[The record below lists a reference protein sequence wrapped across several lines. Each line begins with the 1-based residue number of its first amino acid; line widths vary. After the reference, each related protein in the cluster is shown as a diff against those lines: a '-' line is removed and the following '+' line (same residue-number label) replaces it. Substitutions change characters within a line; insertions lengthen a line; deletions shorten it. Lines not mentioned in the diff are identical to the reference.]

1 MPILSDID
9 ERSRLQRIVDT
20 RDIYGPEGYTEVSFG
35 ETFAAAFQNVILEE
49 QSISSIYG
57 NEGLNLRKQKVV
69 DLRNDGFDLN
79 PYINIRGRIDYDGI
93 ARDTGLI
100 RTDAEINE
108 EKIEYFKEKREQNQK
123 ILDRGSG
130 LAQFF
135 GGLSGYALDPINI
148 LTLPF
153 GVGTTY
159 KGLGVLATTLRA
171 SRNSAAIGVATELAI
186 QPLVYKHKHDIESP
200 YEFSDALTAIG
211 SVAVTSGLLGGAA
224 GGLGAYLRKA
234 RQKSAEFV
242 DVEQKNEIESLD
254 ALRQLEN
261 QLALQKDFEPPRVN
275 DVVLTEYD
283 KFAAKQDFKNV
294 KEQQKTRQ
302 ETIKALEKQKRQIQK
317 DNPSM
322 AKFLADLGGIN
333 AKSFIKEGVN
343 SDSVAEFS
351 NRRKRGFQKQF
362 FKKGN
367 TVRSVNGRVVDGGLE
382 PDDLAEKVRE
392 LQQSEG
398 FLVTIRDF
406 GVDDAVSLVDQV
418 TRNPQML
425 KTELAEGQIKAI
437 ERELDELQM
446 SEFNFEEYYERV
458 IQENIDADIAI
469 LEANEKVRLE
479 REKPSLS
486 YEDYVVDE
494 PPKAPIATTNSLQRS
509 FLEREGIAED
519 FDRDIADYN
528 TLGVKQ
534 AEKDG
539 KKVDADKIIKELD
552 DDIDG
557 LESVRVCAL
566 GD

>member
-9 ERSRLQRIVDT
+9 ERSRLQRIIDT
-20 RDIYGPEGYTEVSFG
+20 RDIYGPEGYTESSFG

-79 PYINIRGRIDYDGI
+79 PYINRRGRIDYDGI

-108 EKIEYFKEKREQNQK
+108 ERIEYFKEKREQNQK

-153 GVGTTY
+153 GVGTAF
-159 KGLGVLATTLRA
+159 KGLGVLATALRA
-171 SRNSAAIGVATELAI
+171 GRNSAAIGVATELAI

-242 DVEQKNEIESLD
+242 DVGQKNEVESLD

-283 KFAAKQDFKNV
+283 KFAAKQDLKNV

-362 FKKGN
+362 FKKGD
-367 TVRSVNGRVVDGGLE
+367 TVRSVTGRVVDGGLE

-398 FLVTIRDF
+398 LLVTIKDF

-437 ERELDELQM
+437 DRELDELQM

-486 YEDYVVDE
+486 YEDYVIDE

-509 FLEREGIAED
+509 FLEKEGIAED

>member
-9 ERSRLQRIVDT
+9 ERSRLQRIIDT
-20 RDIYGPEGYTEVSFG
+20 RDIYGSEGYTEVSFG

-57 NEGLNLRKQKVV
+57 NEGKNFRKQKVIN
-69 DLRNDGFDLN
+69 LRNDGFDLD
-79 PYINIRGRIDYDGI
+79 PYINSRGRIDYDGI
-93 ARDTGLI
+93 ARETGLI
-100 RTDAEINE
+100 RSDEEIE
-108 EKIEYFKEKREQNQK
+108 QERIEFFKERREQNQK

-130 LAQFF
+130 FAQFF

-153 GVGTTY
+153 GVGTAF
-159 KGLGVLATTLRA
+159 KGLGVLATALRA

-224 GGLGAYLRKA
+224 GGLGAYFKKA
-234 RQKSAEFV
+234 KTKSAEFI
-242 DVEQKNEIESLD
+242 DPAQKNEIESLE
-254 ALRQLEN
+254 AFSQLEKE
-261 QLALQKDFEPPRVN
+261 LAYRKELEPARVN
-275 DVVLTEYD
+275 DIVLEEYD
-283 KFAAKQDFKNV
+283 KFAAKKDYKNV
-294 KEQQKTRQ
+294 KAQQKTRQ
-302 ETIKALEKQKRQIQK
+302 ETIKALEKQKRAIQK
-317 DNPSM
+317 DNPTM

-343 SDSVAEFS
+343 ADALAEFS

-362 FKKGN
+362 FKKGD
-367 TVRSVNGRVVDGGLE
+367 TVRSVSGRVVDGGLE

-392 LQQSEG
+392 LQESEG

-418 TRNPQML
+418 TRNPAML
-425 KTELAEGQIKAI
+425 KTELAEGQIQFI
-437 ERELDELQM
+437 ERELDELQNPQ
-446 SEFNFEEYYERV
+446 FNFEEYYERV

-469 LEANEKVRLE
+469 LEANEKIRLE
-479 REKPSLS
+479 REKPSLA
-486 YEDYVVDE
+486 YDDYAVDDL
-494 PPKAPIATTNSLQRS
+494 PKAPIASKNSLQRS

-519 FDRDIADYN
+519 FDRDIANYN
-528 TLGVKQ
+528 TLGKKE
-534 AEKDG
+534 AEQNG
-539 KKVDADKIIKELD
+539 KVVDADKILKELD

>member
-9 ERSRLQRIVDT
+9 ERSRLQRIIDT
-20 RDIYGPEGYTEVSFG
+20 RDIYGPEGYTESSFG

-69 DLRNDGFDLN
+69 NLRNDGFDLN
-79 PYINIRGRIDYDGI
+79 PYINRRGRIDYDGI

-108 EKIEYFKEKREQNQK
+108 ERIEYFKEKREQNQK

-153 GVGTTY
+153 GVGTAF
-159 KGLGVLATTLRA
+159 KGLGVLATALRA

-242 DVEQKNEIESLD
+242 DVGQKNEVESLD

-283 KFAAKQDFKNV
+283 KFAAKQDLKNV

-317 DNPSM
+317 DNPTM

-362 FKKGN
+362 FKKGD
-367 TVRSVNGRVVDGGLE
+367 TVRSVTGRVVDGGLE

-425 KTELAEGQIKAI
+425 KTELAEGQIKTI

>member
-9 ERSRLQRIVDT
+9 ERSRLQRIIDT
-20 RDIYGPEGYTEVSFG
+20 RDIYGPEGYTESSFG

-79 PYINIRGRIDYDGI
+79 PYINTRGRIDYDGI

-108 EKIEYFKEKREQNQK
+108 ERIEYFKEKREQNQK

-153 GVGTTY
+153 GVGTAF
-159 KGLGVLATTLRA
+159 KGLGVLATALRA

-211 SVAVTSGLLGGAA
+211 SVAVTSGVLGGAA

-283 KFAAKQDFKNV
+283 KFAAKQDLKNV

-317 DNPSM
+317 DNPTM

-362 FKKGN
+362 FKKGD
-367 TVRSVNGRVVDGGLE
+367 TFRSVTGRVVDGGLE

>member
-1 MPILSDID
+1 M
-9 ERSRLQRIVDT
+9 
-20 RDIYGPEGYTEVSFG
+20 
-35 ETFAAAFQNVILEE
+35 
-49 QSISSIYG
+49 
-57 NEGLNLRKQKVV
+57 
-69 DLRNDGFDLN
+69 
-79 PYINIRGRIDYDGI
+79 
-93 ARDTGLI
+93 
-100 RTDAEINE
+100 
-108 EKIEYFKEKREQNQK
+108 
-123 ILDRGSG
+123 
-130 LAQFF
+130 
-135 GGLSGYALDPINI
+135 
-148 LTLPF
+148 
-153 GVGTTY
+153 
-159 KGLGVLATTLRA
+159 LG
-171 SRNSAAIGVATELAI
+171 
-186 QPLVYKHKHDIESP
+186 K
-200 YEFSDALTAIG
+200 
-211 SVAVTSGLLGGAA
+211 
-224 GGLGAYLRKA
+224 
-234 RQKSAEFV
+234 
-242 DVEQKNEIESLD
+242 KNEVESLD

-283 KFAAKQDFKNV
+283 KFAAKQDLKNV

-362 FKKGN
+362 FKKGD
-367 TVRSVNGRVVDGGLE
+367 TVRSVTGRVVDGGLE

-398 FLVTIRDF
+398 LLVTIKDF

-437 ERELDELQM
+437 DRELDELQM

-486 YEDYVVDE
+486 YEDYVIDE

-509 FLEREGIAED
+509 FLEKEGIAED

>member
-9 ERSRLQRIVDT
+9 ERSRLQRIIDT
-20 RDIYGPEGYTEVSFG
+20 RDIYGPEGYTESSFG
-35 ETFAAAFQNVILEE
+35 ETFAAAFENVILEE

-69 DLRNDGFDLN
+69 NLRNDGFDLN
-79 PYINIRGRIDYDGI
+79 PYINRRGRIDYDGI

-108 EKIEYFKEKREQNQK
+108 ERIEYFKEKREQNQK

-153 GVGTTY
+153 GVGTAF
-159 KGLGVLATTLRA
+159 KGLGVLATALRA

-242 DVEQKNEIESLD
+242 DVGQKNEVESLD

-283 KFAAKQDFKNV
+283 KFAAKQDLKNV

-317 DNPSM
+317 DNPTM

-362 FKKGN
+362 FKKGD
-367 TVRSVNGRVVDGGLE
+367 TVRSVTGRVVDGGLE

-425 KTELAEGQIKAI
+425 KTELAEGQIKTI

>member
-20 RDIYGPEGYTEVSFG
+20 RDIYGPEGYTESSFG
-35 ETFAAAFQNVILEE
+35 ETFVAAFQNVILEE

-79 PYINIRGRIDYDGI
+79 PYINTRGRIDYDGI

-108 EKIEYFKEKREQNQK
+108 ERIEYFKEKREQNQK

-135 GGLSGYALDPINI
+135 GGLSGYALAPINI

-153 GVGTTY
+153 GVGTAF
-159 KGLGVLATTLRA
+159 KGLGVLATALRA

-242 DVEQKNEIESLD
+242 DVGQKNEVESLD

-283 KFAAKQDFKNV
+283 KFAAKQDLKNV

-317 DNPSM
+317 DNPTM

-362 FKKGN
+362 FKKGD
-367 TVRSVNGRVVDGGLE
+367 TVRSVTGRVVDGGLE